1 MTIDEAR
8 NLADRWV
15 AAWNAHDLDLIITH
29 YEDTVELTSPVAA
42 QLLGTSDGKVV
53 GKVSLKAYFR
63 RGLEAYPE
71 LHFRLADVL
80 CGVNSVVLYYIN
92 QKGTRTAE
100 FMELSATG
108 KVARVVA
115 KLRYLEQSPLAIDLF
130 CRARSRSNWP
140 QNPKTDTKEGRGK
153 LGREKFEGKS
163 ARPCVLTMRP
173 RSRLTSARLAGV
185 VANTLLPILWGM
197 SAARNTI
204 PSEPF
209 LC

>member
-15 AAWNAHDLDLIITH
+15 AACNAHDLDLIITH

-42 QLLGTSDGKVV
+42 QLLGTSDGRVV

-115 KLRYLEQSPLAIDLF
+115 NYFFASWRNIARSDSSCTILQRHQASYALLTQESSRLSNAFGASSASECVARSAGRGLPLPVTPMLF
-130 CRARSRSNWP
+130 MPAARAASMPCRASS
-140 QNPKTDTKEGRGK
+140 T
-153 LGREKFEGKS
+153 
-163 ARPCVLTMRP
+163 TMQ
-173 RSRLTSARLAGV
+173 
-185 VANTLLPILWGM
+185 
-197 SAARNTI
+197 
-204 PSEPF
+204 
-209 LC
+209 